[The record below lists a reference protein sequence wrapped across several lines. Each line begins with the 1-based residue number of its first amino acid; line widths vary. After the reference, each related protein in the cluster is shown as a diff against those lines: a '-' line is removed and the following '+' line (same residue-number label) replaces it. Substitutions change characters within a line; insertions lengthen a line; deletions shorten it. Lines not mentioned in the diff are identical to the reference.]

1 MNLYSFWYNDN
12 IMKIH
17 HFISKDFDLEKPKI
31 IIDDFAIVRQIRDV
45 LRLQPGEEIIL
56 GNGMGTQ
63 AHALIV
69 EMKKKTLEAEIIKKE
84 INQTDLNINIKL
96 YCSILKRDNFEWVVQ
111 KATEIGVGEIIP
123 VVTKRTIKTNLNLDR
138 LEKITNEAAEQ
149 SGRGILPTIKKPMDF
164 DKAIEEA
171 KQNKVNVFFDAGGED
186 FEKLKVKIAKK
197 ESIGLFIGPEGGWE
211 EDEVGLIKKKKIKIA
226 SLGRLTFRAETA
238 AIIATYVASISEA
251 A

>member
-1 MNLYSFWYNDN
+1 
-12 IMKIH
+12 MKIH
-17 HFISKDFDLEKPKI
+17 HFISKDFDLDKPKI
-31 IIDDFAIVRQIRDV
+31 SVDDFALVRQIRDV

-56 GNGMGTQ
+56 GNGVGTQ

-84 INQTDLNINIKL
+84 TNVSDLNINIKL
-96 YCSILKRDNFEWVVQ
+96 YCAILKRDNFEWVVQ

-123 VVTKRTIKTNLNLDR
+123 VVTKRTIKTNLNLER

-149 SGRGILPTIKKPMDF
+149 SGRGILPTIQKPMDF
-164 DKAIEEA
+164 EDALEEA
-171 KQNKVNVFFDAGGED
+171 RQNKINVFFDAGGED
-186 FEKLKVKIAKK
+186 FEKVKVKMTKK

-211 EDEVGLIKKKKIKIA
+211 EEEVTLIKKKKIKIV
-226 SLGRLTFRAETA
+226 SLGKLTFRAETA
-238 AIIATYVASISEA
+238 AIVATYIASKIEA